1 MHHWGRLSAL
11 ILNKPHILLVYDMQ
25 EDARDHWGR
34 MSALILNKPQ
44 ILLVYDMQEDARD

>member
-1 MHHWGRLSAL
+1 
-11 ILNKPHILLVYDMQ
+11 VYDMQ